1 MTSLNSRDLAPTPA
15 EGLDA
20 LHAEVARAFGFFTDR
35 FWGGRLPTPIF
46 AFFRQPP
53 NGRRL
58 GHFLSRSWRAP
69 DGTLRDELILYA
81 DLALEQGMQAVL
93 ETLLHE
99 AVHVWQAHCG
109 KPSGHNAQWHE
120 EAARVGLVTV
130 GPRGFTSA
138 GDGFLRAV
146 EALAPRVDQIPFR
159 VRDGGARRPGK
170 LAKWICACG
179 FGVRVAVAD
188 FDATCN
194 RCGQTFHR
202 SPPASASPEEN
213 R

>member
-1 MTSLNSRDLAPTPA
+1 MSLNSRGFDPPL
-15 EGLDA
+15 GQDLDA
-20 LHAEVARAFGFFTDR
+20 LHAEVARAFEFFNDR

-58 GHFLSRSWRAP
+58 GHYRARSWRSP
-69 DGTLRDELILYA
+69 GGLLRDEVILYA
-81 DLALEQGMQAVL
+81 DLALEQGMAAVL

-99 AVHVWQAHCG
+99 AVHVWQAHFG
-109 KPSGHNAQWHE
+109 KPAGHNAQWHA
-120 EAARVGLVTV
+120 EAARVGLVTE
-130 GPRGFTSA
+130 GPHGYTSA

-146 EALAPRVDQIPFR
+146 EALAPRVERIPFR
-159 VRDGGARRPGK
+159 VQDRGARKPGK
-170 LAKWICACG
+170 LAKWVCACG
-179 FGVRVAVAD
+179 FGVRVAIAD

-202 SPPASASPEEN
+202 SPPASASPEEKTP
-213 R
+213 